1 MDYSKYQHILVERKD
16 GIAVLTLN
24 RPDKLNA
31 MNARLH
37 YEVSRIWLDIGDDPE
52 TRVAVVTGAGRGFS
66 AGGDLEWI
74 TSTAGDS
81 AAVWALLK
89 EVRDLVHNMINLDK
103 PIISAING
111 VAVGAGAAL
120 ALMADISI
128 ASESAR
134 FLDGHHTLG
143 IAAGDHAAAIWPLLI
158 GMAKAKYYL
167 MTAEPIDA
175 REAERLGLVSLV
187 VPPEEL
193 MPTAMRVAEKLA
205 NGPTQAIRW
214 TKLSL
219 NQWLR
224 MAALTSYDY
233 SSALEMLGMLGPDV
247 QEGLRGLKERRP
259 PVFPPLGT

>member
-1 MDYSKYQHILVERKD
+1 MDFSHYEHVLVDRRD

-31 MNARLH
+31 MTGQMH
-37 YEVSRIWLDIGDDPE
+37 YELSRIWVDFGDDPE
-52 TRVAVVTGAGRGFS
+52 TRVVVVTGAGRAFS
-66 AGGDLEWI
+66 AGGDLDWI
-74 TSTAGDS
+74 AGTAGNPT
-81 AAVWALLK
+81 AVMALLK

-103 PIISAING
+103 PVISAING
-111 VAVGAGAAL
+111 VAVGAGAAV

-128 ASESAR
+128 AAENAR

-175 REAERLGLVSLV
+175 REAERLGLISLV
-187 VPPEEL
+187 VPPADL

-205 NGPTQAIRW
+205 NGPAQAIRW

-224 MAALTSYDY
+224 MAALTSFDY
-233 SSALEMLGMLGPDV
+233 SSALEMLGMLGDDV
-247 QEGLRGLKERRP
+247 REGVRALQDRRP
-259 PVFPPLGT
+259 PAFQPPRT